1 MLDNQSIVSYCLE
14 ILEPIT
20 PTGLFN
26 SALKQHENLFQ
37 TAELATLDMDDPIER
52 IHFVLDFFYTQNIF
66 GLPTTSVKPQDYD
79 LISALNTHT
88 ASSPVLAI
96 VLVDLLR
103 AVRLDAHAIIARHK
117 VLVRIEL
124 EENQFVFIEASA
136 GVSLEWDEVKQ
147 YLNLKDKKQSQ
158 IELPDEQTIAML
170 LLSMYKT
177 SLMDKGLFAKAL
189 EVVDLII
196 SFEPENPYERRDRG
210 FVLQQLNC
218 DSHAVADYKF
228 FIEQCPADPLA
239 QMIKMQL
246 DDINNNICPIH

>member
-14 ILEPIT
+14 LLEPISAKKQ
-20 PTGLFN
+20 FN
-26 SALKQHENLFQ
+26 SAIEQHHNLVQ
-37 TAELATLDMDDPIER
+37 TVELTTIDMDDPIER
-52 IHFVLDFFYTQNIF
+52 IHFVLDFFYTQSIF
-66 GLPTTSVKPQDYD
+66 GTPTSLNKPQDYD
-79 LISALNTHT
+79 LVTALNTHT

-96 VLVDLLR
+96 ILADLFT
-103 AVRLDAHAIIARHK
+103 AARLEAHAIIARHK

-124 EENQFVFIEASA
+124 EDNQFVFIEASA

-147 YLNLKDKKQSQ
+147 YLNIKDKKQNQ
-158 IELPDEQTIAML
+158 IELPDEQTIGML

-177 SLMDKGLFAKAL
+177 ALMDKALFAKAL

-218 DSHAVADYKF
+218 DSHAVADYKY

-239 QMIKMQL
+239 PMIKMQL
-246 DDINNNICPIH
+246 DDINNNICSIH

>member
-1 MLDNQSIVSYCLE
+1 MSDNQSIVSYCLE
-14 ILEPIT
+14 LLEPIT
-20 PTGLFN
+20 PLAQFN
-26 SALKQHENLFQ
+26 SALEQHHNLFQ
-37 TAELATLDMDDPIER
+37 TAELVTIDMDDPIER

-66 GLPTTSVKPQDYD
+66 GTPTTAVKPQDYD
-79 LISALNTHT
+79 LVAALNTHT

-96 VLVDLLR
+96 ILADLFR
-103 AVRLDAHAIIARHK
+103 AARLDAHAIIARHK
-117 VLVRIEL
+117 VLVRIEV
-124 EENQFVFIEASA
+124 EDNQFVFIEASA

-147 YLNLKDKKQSQ
+147 YLNIKDKKQSQ
-158 IELPDEQTIAML
+158 IELPDEQTIGML

-177 SLMDKGLFAKAL
+177 SLMDTGLFAKAL

-196 SFEPENPYERRDRG
+196 SFEPDNPYERRDRG

-239 QMIKMQL
+239 QLIKMQL
-246 DDINNNICPIH
+246 DDINNNICSIH